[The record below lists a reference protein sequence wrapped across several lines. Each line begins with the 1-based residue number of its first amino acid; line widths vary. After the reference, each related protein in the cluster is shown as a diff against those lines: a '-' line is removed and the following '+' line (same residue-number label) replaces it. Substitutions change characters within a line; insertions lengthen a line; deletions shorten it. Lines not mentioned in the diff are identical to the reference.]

1 MDRSKPYK
9 YNLRQ
14 AYIKIRWRDTT
25 FVLFF
30 ISKTT
35 KLVENKTRELGCYFR
50 QQWVNENFQL
60 FILNKKQTKKII
72 NKKNVLFF
80 N

>member
-1 MDRSKPYK
+1 MERY
-9 YNLRQ
+9 YLR
-14 AYIKIRWRDTT
+14 A
-25 FVLFF
+25 LF